1 MKKLTTIISCSML
14 LLYGL
19 LVGINNRAD
28 PGVTVQA
35 APVMPVIG
43 QLPYDLQLSHM
54 KRDPVNPDATSQV
67 CNHKENTKVIKVPYA
82 VHDTLYVPV
91 LYIAS
96 SEGREEQPCSD
107 SQAKYVVRKASP
119 EDINCETTFTPGE
132 DDYDHSVEDTS
143 VSTYNESHQLVYE
156 INLIR
161 EYVNLLKRRDN
172 SKGRMKCI
180 LCEK

>member
-28 PGVTVQA
+28 PGMTAQA
-35 APVMPVIG
+35 ALPVPVVG

-54 KRDPVNPDATSQV
+54 KRDTVYINSTKV
-67 CNHKENTKVIKVPYA
+67 CNHKEKIKKVKVPYT

-96 SEGREEQPCSD
+96 SRGREEQPCSN
-107 SQAKYVVRKASP
+107 SQSKYVVRKASP
-119 EDINCETTFTPGE
+119 EDINCETKFTPGE
-132 DDYDHSVEDTS
+132 DS
-143 VSTYNESHQLVYE
+143 
-156 INLIR
+156 
-161 EYVNLLKRRDN
+161 
-172 SKGRMKCI
+172 
-180 LCEK
+180 

>member
-28 PGVTVQA
+28 PGMTAQA
-35 APVMPVIG
+35 APPAPIVG

-54 KRDPVNPDATSQV
+54 KRDTVYIDSSKV
-67 CNHKENTKVIKVPYA
+67 CNHKENIKKVKVPYA

-96 SEGREEQPCSD
+96 PRDREEQSCSN
-107 SQAKYVVRKASP
+107 SQSKYVVRKASP
-119 EDINCETTFTPGE
+119 EDIDCETTFTPGE
-132 DDYDHSVEDTS
+132 DS
-143 VSTYNESHQLVYE
+143 
-156 INLIR
+156 
-161 EYVNLLKRRDN
+161 
-172 SKGRMKCI
+172 
-180 LCEK
+180 

>member
-1 MKKLTTIISCSML
+1 MKKLTTVISCSML

-28 PGVTVQA
+28 PGVTAQA

-54 KRDPVNPDATSQV
+54 KRDTVYIDTSRV
-67 CNHKENTKVIKVPYA
+67 CNHKEKIKKVKVPYA

-96 SEGREEQPCSD
+96 PKVREEETCSD
-107 SQAKYVVRKASP
+107 SQPKYVVRKASP
-119 EDINCETTFTPGE
+119 EDIDCETTFTPGE
-132 DDYDHSVEDTS
+132 DS
-143 VSTYNESHQLVYE
+143 
-156 INLIR
+156 
-161 EYVNLLKRRDN
+161 
-172 SKGRMKCI
+172 
-180 LCEK
+180 

>member
-35 APVMPVIG
+35 APAMPVFG

-54 KRDPVNPDATSQV
+54 KRDTVYKDTSQV
-67 CNHKENTKVIKVPYA
+67 CNHKENVKVVKVPYA

-91 LYIAS
+91 MYIAS
-96 SEGREEQPCSD
+96 SRDREEQSCSD
-107 SQAKYVVRKASP
+107 SQSKYVVRKASP

-132 DDYDHSVEDTS
+132 DS
-143 VSTYNESHQLVYE
+143 
-156 INLIR
+156 
-161 EYVNLLKRRDN
+161 
-172 SKGRMKCI
+172 
-180 LCEK
+180 

>member
-28 PGVTVQA
+28 PGATVQA

-54 KRDPVNPDATSQV
+54 KRDTVYRDIPQV
-67 CNHKENTKVIKVPYA
+67 CNHEENTKVIKVPYA

-132 DDYDHSVEDTS
+132 NDYDHSVEDTS
-143 VSTYNESHQLVYE
+143 VSTYSESH
-156 INLIR
+156 
-161 EYVNLLKRRDN
+161 
-172 SKGRMKCI
+172 
-180 LCEK
+180 